1 MGGEGGGRVSNR
13 GGFISEIL
21 AAGGGGAKRGIQCF
35 AVVQWGDL
43 VEAGVSFF
51 VMRCKNNFSI
61 LSLGHVQNINSL
73 TAAMSHLNIM

>member
-1 MGGEGGGRVSNR
+1 ME
-13 GGFISEIL
+13 
-21 AAGGGGAKRGIQCF
+21 KRGIQCF